1 MPVYNL
7 HQVVNSQGEFTLA
20 PVVENKD
27 KIIFTTLQNIFVTT
41 WDIYIVQK
49 EKNKTS
55 LAVKKFHDETLQSKA
70 NEDVNMILEN
80 ENSVD
85 IKTLKT
91 LIKTETSHQHQKLL
105 REFKDMKKLL
115 SHPPKKSQM
124 GRARNNPAKNKQ
136 RASTPKKDTTDTST
150 ERGRRKEKSKN
161 TKGRAGKS
169 TKDGTADTTS
179 KGTLK
184 NKTNSKKSGGC
195 T

>member
-20 PVVENKD
+20 PVVDNKD

-49 EKNKTS
+49 EKNETS
-55 LAVKKFHDETLQSKA
+55 LAVNKFHEETLQSKA
-70 NEDVNMILEN
+70 NKDVNMILEN

-105 REFKDMKKLL
+105 
-115 SHPPKKSQM
+115 
-124 GRARNNPAKNKQ
+124 
-136 RASTPKKDTTDTST
+136 
-150 ERGRRKEKSKN
+150 
-161 TKGRAGKS
+161 
-169 TKDGTADTTS
+169 
-179 KGTLK
+179 
-184 NKTNSKKSGGC
+184 
-195 T
+195 